1 MEKDDTVKRT
11 HLKILRTPEERARLQ
26 AAREK
31 FQAERPGLDEL
42 IASGEYEGPMPL
54 GVYQD
59 LSETLATLRL
69 AREQEGLSLADVAER
84 SGIDRAAVSRLEN
97 GHNANPTI
105 DTLGR
110 YAAALGKRI
119 AFSIVDDEASSHT
132 NVTPSAPRP

>member
-1 MEKDDTVKRT
+1 MEKDDIVKRT
-11 HLKILRTPEERARLQ
+11 HLKIQRTPEEQARLR

-31 FQAERPGLDEL
+31 FQTERPGIDEL
-42 IASGEYEGPMPL
+42 VASGEYEGPMPL

-59 LSETLATLRL
+59 LVETLAHLRL
-69 AREQEGLSLADVAER
+69 AREKEGLSLADVAER

-119 AFSIVDDEASSHT
+119 AFSIVDDDASSYA
-132 NVTPSAPRP
+132 NFTPSAPRP